1 MTAAARKYFLSIVVC
16 SIVWIAGCGG
26 GGSSTGGTLSIG
38 TTSLPNGNVGTSY
51 SSTLVVTGGTLP
63 YTYALT
69 SGALQAGLGLNTGTG
84 TIDGTPTASGTVS
97 ITIEVTDATTPT
109 ANTASVT
116 LSLTIKSLNI
126 TTASPLPQGSLQ
138 VAYNEVLAATGG
150 LAPYTWSVSTGTLPA
165 GLSLCTATGTTCALS
180 GTPTGSGLAT
190 FAIEVTDSES
200 PAVTFAKNFTL
211 SISPLSVLNTTLPNG
226 LVGTAY
232 NVTLDGVGG
241 VLPYTWSLQ
250 GNGPLPGG
258 LTLNPTSGAI
268 TGAPTNSGTY
278 NNITIHVTDSETPP
292 EVATVSYSITIVPT
306 AGSCV
311 GAPMG
316 NESLLSGNYA
326 FLVQGFEGGGAGT
339 TVAIAGS
346 FAASDVGGVGE
357 ITGGDI
363 DVSDAT
369 GSTHYTIAAGSG
381 LSLYTVGLDP
391 TRAGNLG
398 CVMLT
403 TSGGTTAAGT
413 TVSGTTM
420 SFRFALGTVSNKGK
434 IIEFDD
440 TSGSGTI
447 ASGVISLQKGPFG
460 ASSLSSGYAFGL
472 DGRTLAGNPLAVAGF
487 FSISNGAI
495 SNALA
500 DIDNPSGNSIS
511 ASVTGNSITGISS
524 DGRGTAAFSSSG
536 TSFAWTIYIVSPSE
550 AYIVSTAFPA
560 GGRAL
565 ATSSAASV
573 ASGNYV
579 LYSTGISAS
588 VCAGNPCSDVNLGLL
603 NLSGGVANGTLW
615 DYSLA
620 SAAPGT
626 PLAVSGSYPVTSSTG
641 GRVAF
646 TNVGSNGLISYLV
659 SPAVDGISGITVG
672 TDAGA
677 HFGYMAQQ
685 ASTSVPAEQLIFGTV
700 DPRYNSVTT
709 YAGTASITAVGA
721 FTGTEDASGQGG
733 NIEPGV
739 SVSMTVNLGV
749 NGTGTANSGGGSS
762 IAITD
767 GTRIFWF
774 DYGNGAPPVITV
786 AEPQ

>member
-1 MTAAARKYFLSIVVC
+1 MTAAARKYLLSIVVC

-26 GGSSTGGTLSIG
+26 GGSNSTGGTLSIG
-38 TTSLPNGNVGTSY
+38 TTSLPNGNVATSY
-51 SSTLVVTGGTLP
+51 SSTVAVTGGTSP
-63 YTYALT
+63 YTFALT
-69 SGALQAGLGLNTGTG
+69 SGTLQAGLGLNTGTG
-84 TIDGTPTASGTVS
+84 TINGTPTAPGTVS
-97 ITIEVTDATTPT
+97 ITIKVTDSTTPT
-109 ANTASVT
+109 ANTAMVT
-116 LSLTIKSLNI
+116 LSLAVENLNI
-126 TTASPLPQGSLQ
+126 TTTSPLPQGSLQ
-138 VAYNEVLAATGG
+138 VVYNEVLAATGG
-150 LAPYTWSVSTGTLPA
+150 VAPYTWSVSTGALPA
-165 GLSLCTATGTTCALS
+165 GLSLCTARGTTCAIT

-200 PAVTFAKNFTL
+200 PAVTFTKNFTL
-211 SISPLSVLNTTLPNG
+211 SVSPLSVQNTSLPNG
-226 LVGTAY
+226 LVGNAY
-232 NVTLDGVGG
+232 NLTLDGVGG
-241 VLPYTWSLQ
+241 VAPYTWSVTQ
-250 GNGPLPGG
+250 GALPGG
-258 LTLNPTSGAI
+258 LSLNPTSGAI
-268 TGAPTNSGTY
+268 TGTPTNSGTY
-278 NNITIHVTDSETPP
+278 PFTVHVTDSETPP
-292 EVATVSYSITIVPT
+292 EVATKSFSITIVSA

-311 GAPMG
+311 GAPTG
-316 NESLLSGNYA
+316 NESLLNGNYA

-339 TVAIAGS
+339 PVAIAAS
-346 FAASDVGGVGE
+346 FAGNGAGGV
-357 ITGGDI
+357 TGGDI

-369 GSTHYTIAAGSG
+369 GATHYTIAAGSG

-391 TRAGNLG
+391 THAGNLG

-420 SFRFALGTVSNKGK
+420 SFRFALGATSNKGK

-440 TSGSGTI
+440 TSGPGTI
-447 ASGVISLQKGPFG
+447 ASGIMSLQTTSSFG
-460 ASSLSSGYAFGL
+460 ASHLSPSYAFGL
-472 DGRTLAGNPLAVAGF
+472 DGETLVGNPLAEAGS
-487 FSISNGAI
+487 FSASSTGAI
-495 SNALA
+495 SNGFADVNTAGANSAAL
-500 DIDNPSGNSIS
+500 SGGS
-511 ASVTGNSITGISS
+511 GSITNISS
-524 DGRGTAAFSSSG
+524 TDGRGTASFSMSG
-536 TSFAWTIYIVSPSE
+536 TSFAWTIYIVNANE
-550 AYIVSTAFPA
+550 VYLVSTAFPA

-565 ATSSAASV
+565 ATSSAAPV

-579 LYSTGISAS
+579 VYSTGIAAS

-603 NLSGGVANGTLW
+603 NLNGGIANGTLW

-677 HFGYMAQQ
+677 HFGYMTQQ
-685 ASTSVPAEQLIFGTV
+685 AATSVPAEQLIFGTV

-733 NIEPGV
+733 NIQSGI
-739 SVSMTVNLGV
+739 SVSRMVNLGV